1 MTRFNGAALL
11 VREDVEYE
19 EDGSTSI
26 TREEKPAF
34 VNFYD
39 RSAYSVQQA
48 RAQGL
53 RADLEIQLRSC
64 DYDLQQAVSIGG
76 TEYKV
81 EQVIDSGE
89 FTRLT
94 LRRRLS
100 NE

>member
-1 MTRFNGAALL
+1 MTRFNGVANLIS
-11 VREDVEYE
+11 EDVEYL

-26 TREEKPAF
+26 ARTEKTVF
-34 VNFYD
+34 INFYN
-39 RSAYSVQQA
+39 RSAYAVTQA

-64 DYDLQQAVSIGG
+64 DYDHQQDVSIDG

-81 EQVIDSGE
+81 EQVTDTGE

-94 LRRRLS
+94 LRRRLA